1 MTSKLVELFPS
12 PAADFDHPLE
22 ILDSC
27 HQRIRRYCAL
37 LGRLVTHLAT
47 HGQDEE
53 ALATAKS
60 ILRYFNEA
68 GRNHHLDEEQDLF
81 PALIEAASE
90 KERVALEVL
99 LTRLRSEHRSLDAL
113 WGRMCS
119 RLEALV
125 RGHAVLL
132 TEAAAHNFAE
142 AYEQHI
148 CLEESALLPLARRL
162 LDAPALA
169 HLGASMAAR
178 RKTKVA

>member
-47 HGQDEE
+47 QGPDED
-53 ALATAKS
+53 ALVTAKS

-81 PALIEAASE
+81 PALIDAVPEQ
-90 KERVALEVL
+90 ERAELEVL
-99 LTRLRSEHRSLDAL
+99 LARLRSEHCSLDTL

-125 RGHAVLL
+125 RGNAVLL
-132 TEAAAHNFAE
+132 TEAAAHNLAE

-148 CLEESALLPLARRL
+148 RLEESALLPLARRL